1 MMPGPG
7 LTVELSETPK
17 PGEIAIDFATMP
29 KKVRREVRHKFVEQY
44 VRSRRRDGQK
54 SSWLRA
60 HARILWDRA
69 VASKSISGSVVT
81 EGGK

>member
-1 MMPGPG
+1 MPGPG
-7 LTVELSETPK
+7 LAVELSETPK
-17 PGEIAIDFATMP
+17 PNEVAVDFSTLD
-29 KKVRREVRHKFVEQY
+29 KKVRREVRHQFIEQY

-60 HARILWDRA
+60 HARVIWDRA